1 MRAAVERA
9 QGSRERYRGNGQ
21 QKLQV
26 GCVVLVV
33 LCVCGAANTYIIFK
47 ERRHY
52 DTAMD
57 TGYRKSRSQN
67 GDLLVLNEAR
77 EEFTSGSVEAARA
90 RHDNA
95 AWARQAPHR
104 FGHERGG

>member
-21 QKLQV
+21 QV